1 MPIRVDIVTQEKLLF
16 RELEADMVL
25 VPGVEG
31 QMGILPHH
39 APLLTT
45 LAHGELIVR
54 KGGAEE
60 SFIVY
65 GGVVEVR
72 PDQVLVLADTAE
84 STYEVDLEKARE
96 ARENAER
103 VMREGVPPDKSSVFV
118 QELRRATLQEDVLR
132 KIKSR
137 AASVR
142 IRVPDED
149 KNGKK

>member
-16 RELEADMVL
+16 SEPEADMVL

-31 QMGILPHH
+31 LMGVLPHH

-103 VMREGVPPDKSSVFV
+103 VMREGVPPDKSTVFV

-137 AASVR
+137 GAAVR
-142 IRVPDED
+142 IRIPDED

>member
-16 RELEADMVL
+16 SELEADMVL

-54 KGGAEE
+54 KGSAEE

-84 STYEVDLEKARE
+84 STYEVDFEKARE

-103 VMREGVPPDKSSVFV
+103 VMREGVPPDKSTVFV

-132 KIKSR
+132 KVKSR
-137 AASVR
+137 AATVR